1 LDGLSFL
8 SIDTNESNWLK
19 EILRSMKVWEV
30 VRDMNGDKAPGL
42 DGFFMAW
49 FQKCWEVMKED
60 ILKVFKEFHSRGKFE
75 KIFNATF
82 VSLVPKKAIVVDIK
96 DFRPISLVGGV
107 YKIISKVLANRLKLF
122 WENLFLECVHRR

>member
-1 LDGLSFL
+1 
-8 SIDTNESNWLK
+8 
-19 EILRSMKVWEV
+19 V
-30 VRDMNGDKAPGL
+30 VREMNGDKAPGL
-42 DGFFMAW
+42 DGFFMAC

>member
-30 VRDMNGDKAPGL
+30 VRDMNGDKALGL
-42 DGFFMAW
+42 DGFSMAC

-75 KIFNATF
+75 KIFNSTF
-82 VSLVPKKAIVVDIK
+82 VSLVPKKASVVDIK

>member
-42 DGFFMAW
+42 DGFFMAC